1 MSDSAPMAPTPETP
15 AKTGGKFWRFVKWM
29 FGLGFVG
36 GLIGLLIVGV
46 LIFSWTRNLPD
57 LEAIQDYRPAEMTR
71 VHAGDGKLIAE
82 YATEHRIF
90 VPISA
95 IPKELQHAFVAT
107 EDQRFYTHNGWDP
120 IGLTRAAIM
129 AVPSKLQGKRVGG
142 TSTLTQQ
149 VAKNF
154 IVGDDYSI
162 KRKVREIAIARRIEK
177 ALSKDQILELYLNE
191 IYFGRRSY
199 GIAAASL
206 NYFGK
211 PMNQLTVGEMSYMA
225 LLPKGPNNYRLDQ
238 PRTLERAMNRRKYV
252 LGRMVEDGYIT
263 QETADIAKV
272 EPLVANERLEGEEY
286 LAAEYFVEEARRKL
300 FDMYAKD
307 EEEAQS
313 LEGEDGEGKTVD
325 QYVYSG
331 GLSVRTT
338 LDTTMQQ
345 AARRAVRQ
353 GLEEFDKRHGYRG
366 PIGSVDVSSDWTQSL
381 QAIDVPRD
389 IGAWQKAVVL
399 KATAKS
405 AEIGLLETVKI
416 EGENGEPPTENVNQ
430 IKGTLALSDMNW
442 ARADVPNSPEVGAAL
457 KGVTDVLKKGDV
469 ILVSA
474 KKKEGTYAL
483 QQVPVVNGGLIAMD
497 AHTGRVLAL
506 VGGYSF
512 NQSQFNRAT
521 QAYRQPG
528 SAFKPFVYLAALEN
542 GYTPA
547 SQILDAPFVIER
559 DQEDCI
565 ADNGEVQDEAE
576 AGTEDGTD
584 NTEATVES
592 GLEIDLED
600 DLAPCLYKPENYSE
614 KFYGLSTMRLGI
626 EKSRNAMTVRL
637 ANDMGMRPVIDLG
650 KRTGIY
656 DDVRSELAWSL
667 GAGETTVMRLAG
679 GYASI
684 VNGGKFVEPM
694 IIDRVQDSSG
704 KTIFKADAREC
715 VDCMAEDFNG
725 QMPPQLLDMRAQVL
739 DPVAAYQMTSM
750 LEGTVQRGTGAG
762 LKQLGRPVGGKTGT
776 TNDEVDAWFMGFTP
790 DLVIGVYVGMDTP
803 EPMDET
809 GAGAA
814 LPIWRGFAREALKN
828 EPIVP
833 FRIPE
838 GVVLAPVDATT
849 GEASF
854 IGAPNAILE
863 AFRPGTEPQLG
874 GSSTISNSG
883 GTNSFIAGF
892 GGASEPETRDN
903 SDDSL
908 DDLLMGDLGDEDNTP
923 APQPAPQT
931 PEPKEDVLEDGLY

>member
-1 MSDSAPMAPTPETP
+1 MSDTAPTAPTPAKP
-15 AKTGGKFWRFVKWM
+15 AKKRGKFFRFVKWV

-36 GLIGLLIVGV
+36 GLIGLLIAGV
-46 LIFSWTRNLPD
+46 LIFSWTRNLPN

-129 AVPSKLQGKRVGG
+129 AVPSKLSGKRIGG

-225 LLPKGPNNYRLDQ
+225 LLPKGPNNYRLDK
-238 PRTLERAMNRRKYV
+238 PNTLQRAMNRRQYV

-263 QETADIAKV
+263 QEVADTAKI

-300 FDMYAKD
+300 FEMYAKD
-307 EEEAQS
+307 EEEAQDGANS
-313 LEGEDGEGKTVD
+313 DEDRETVD

-366 PIGSVDVSSDWTQSL
+366 PIGSVDVASDWTEAL
-381 QAIDVPRD
+381 QAVEIPRD
-389 IGAWQKAVVL
+389 LGDWQKAVVL
-399 KATAKS
+399 KATSKS
-405 AEIGLLETVKI
+405 AELGLLETVKI
-416 EGENGEPPTENVNQ
+416 EGENGEPTTEQIKQ
-430 IKGTLALSDMNW
+430 IKGTLAFDDMKW
-442 ARADVPNSPEVGAAL
+442 ARVDVPNSPDVGAAL

-474 KKKEGTYAL
+474 KKKDGTYAL

-512 NQSQFNRAT
+512 NQNQFNRAT
-521 QAYRQPG
+521 QAKRQPG

-559 DQEDCI
+559 DQEDCVV
-565 ADNGEVQDEAE
+565 DGGEVQDDTTSPNEIV
-576 AGTEDGTD
+576 D
-584 NTEATVES
+584 S

-600 DLAPCLYKPENYSE
+600 DLAPCLYKPKNYYD

-637 ANDMGMRPVIDLG
+637 ANDMGMRPVIDIG

-684 VNGGKFVEPM
+684 VNGGKAVQPM
-694 IIDRVQDSSG
+694 IIDRVQDASG
-704 KTIFKADAREC
+704 VTIFKADTREC
-715 VDCMAEDFNG
+715 TDCNVESYNG
-725 QMPPQLLDMRAQVL
+725 QPAPQLLDNRAQVI

-762 LKQLGRPVGGKTGT
+762 LKQLGRPLGGKTGT
-776 TNDEVDAWFMGFTP
+776 TNDEIDAWFMGFTP
-790 DLVIGVYVGMDTP
+790 DIVIGVYVGMDTP

-809 GAGAA
+809 GAKAA
-814 LPIWRGFAREALKN
+814 LPIWRSFAREALKS

-838 GVVLAPVDATT
+838 GVVLAPVDATS

-854 IGAPNAILE
+854 IGAPNTILE

-874 GSSTISNSG
+874 GSSTNTSSG

-892 GGASEPETRDN
+892 GGGAQTDVPDDSEA
-903 SDDSL
+903 SL
-908 DDLLMGDLGDEDNTP
+908 DDLLMGDMGEEDDTEGAKVP
-923 APQPAPQT
+923 APQPVPT
-931 PEPKEDVLEDGLY
+931 PTPPAEDVLEDGLY

>member
-1 MSDSAPMAPTPETP
+1 MSDTAPTPPASTAP
-15 AKTGGKFWRFVKWM
+15 AKKRGKLWRFVKWV

-36 GLIGLLIVGV
+36 GLVGLLIAGV

-57 LEAIQDYRPAEMTR
+57 LEAIKDYRPAEMTR

-90 VPISA
+90 VPIES
-95 IPKELQHAFVAT
+95 IPKELHYAFVAT

-129 AVPSKLQGKRVGG
+129 AIPSKLQGKRIGG

-154 IVGDDYSI
+154 IVGNDYSI

-177 ALSKDQILELYLNE
+177 ALTKDQILELYLNE

-211 PMNQLTVGEMSYMA
+211 PMDQLTVGEMSYMA
-225 LLPKGPNNYRLDQ
+225 LLPKGPNNYRLDN
-238 PRTLERAMNRRKYV
+238 PRTLERAMNRRQYV

-263 QETADIAKV
+263 QAVADEAKV

-286 LAAEYFVEEARRKL
+286 LAAEYFVEEARREL
-300 FDMYAKD
+300 FAMYAED
-307 EEEAQS
+307 EETARENADK
-313 LEGEDGEGKTVD
+313 DGERDTVD

-338 LDTTMQQ
+338 LDTTMQKS
-345 AARRAVRQ
+345 ARRALRQ
-353 GLEEFDKRHGYRG
+353 GLEDFDKRHGYRG
-366 PIGSVDVSSDWTQSL
+366 PIGSVDVSADWTESV
-381 QAIDVPRD
+381 QAVEVPRD
-389 IGAWQKAVVL
+389 LGDWHKAVVL
-399 KATAKS
+399 KATSKS
-405 AEIGLLETVKI
+405 ADLGLLETVEV
-416 EGENGEPPTENVNQ
+416 EGENGEPPTEQIKQ
-430 IKGTLALSDMNW
+430 IKGTLAFEDMKW
-442 ARADVPNSPEVGAAL
+442 ARKDVADSPNIGAAL

-474 KKKEGTYAL
+474 KKKDGTYAL

-521 QAYRQPG
+521 QAKRQPG

-559 DQEDCI
+559 DQEDCVV
-565 ADNGEVQDEAE
+565 DGGEVQDE
-576 AGTEDGTD
+576 GTD
-584 NTEATVES
+584 AESIVES

-600 DLAPCLYKPENYSE
+600 DLAPCLYKPENYSD
-614 KFYGLSTMRLGI
+614 KFYGMSTMRLGI

-637 ANDMGMRPVIDLG
+637 ANDMGMRPVIDIG

-684 VNGGKFVEPM
+684 VNGGKYVEPT

-704 KTIFKADAREC
+704 KTIFKADTREC
-715 VDCMAEDFNG
+715 LECNVESFNG
-725 QMPPQLLDMRAQVL
+725 QTPPQLLDARTQVI

-762 LKQLGRPVGGKTGT
+762 LKQLGRPLGGKTGT
-776 TNDEVDAWFMGFTP
+776 TNDEIDAWFMGFTP
-790 DLVIGVYVGMDTP
+790 DMVIGVYVGMDSP

-809 GAGAA
+809 GAKAA
-814 LPIWRGFAREALKN
+814 LPIWRSFARDALKN

-838 GVVLAPVDATT
+838 GVVLAPVDATS

-874 GSSTISNSG
+874 ASTASINSG

-892 GGASEPETRDN
+892 GGPSAPDGPDDNASI
-903 SDDSL
+903 
-908 DDLLMGDLGDEDNTP
+908 DDLLIGDLGGDDEETP
-923 APQPAPQT
+923 PAKQPAPT
-931 PEPKEDVLEDGLY
+931 PEQPAEDVLEDGLY

>member
-1 MSDSAPMAPTPETP
+1 MSDTAPLAPPP
-15 AKTGGKFWRFVKWM
+15 AKPAKKRGKLWRFFKWV
-29 FGLGFVG
+29 FGLGFAG
-36 GLIGLLIVGV
+36 GLIALLIVGI

-57 LEAIQDYRPAEMTR
+57 LAAIQDYRPAEMTR

-82 YATEHRIF
+82 YASEPRIF
-90 VPISA
+90 VPIDA

-120 IGLTRAAIM
+120 IGLTRAALM
-129 AVPSKLQGKRVGG
+129 AIPSKLQGKRIGG

-177 ALSKDQILELYLNE
+177 ALTKDQILELYLNE
-191 IYFGRRSY
+191 IWFGRRSY

-211 PMNQLTVGEMSYMA
+211 PMNELTVGEMAYMA
-225 LLPKGPNNYRLDQ
+225 LLPKGPDNYRLDR
-238 PRTLERAMNRRKYV
+238 PNTLQRAMNRRQYV

-263 QETADIAKV
+263 QDVADEAKV

-300 FDMYAKD
+300 FDMYAVD
-307 EEEAQS
+307 EEEAQ
-313 LEGEDGEGKTVD
+313 ENAAEDGEREVVD

-345 AARRAVRQ
+345 AARRAMRQ

-366 PIGSVDVSSDWTQSL
+366 PIGTLDVSSDWTESL
-381 QAIDVPRD
+381 QAVDVPRD
-389 IGAWQKAVVL
+389 IDDWQKAVVL
-399 KATAKS
+399 KATSKS
-405 AEIGLLETVKI
+405 ADIGLLETV
-416 EGENGEPPTENVNQ
+416 EVESEDGEPPVEKINQ
-430 IKGTLALSDMNW
+430 IKGTLAFDDMKW
-442 ARADVPNSPEVGAAL
+442 ARKDLPNGPDVGPTL

-483 QQVPVVNGGLIAMD
+483 EQVPVVNGGLIAMD

-521 QAYRQPG
+521 QAKRQPG

-559 DQEDCI
+559 DQEDC
-565 ADNGEVQDEAE
+565 AVDGGEVQDNVDPEAIV
-576 AGTEDGTD
+576 D
-584 NTEATVES
+584 S
-592 GLEIDLED
+592 GLEIDLGD
-600 DLAPCLYKPENYSE
+600 DLAPCLYKPENYSD

-637 ANDMGMRPVIDLG
+637 ANDMGMRPVIDIG

-684 VNGGKFVEPM
+684 VNGGKAVEPM
-694 IIDRVQDSSG
+694 IIDRVQDSKG
-704 KTIFKADAREC
+704 KTIFKADMREC
-715 VDCMAEDFNG
+715 VGCNAESYTG
-725 QMPPQLLDMRAQVL
+725 QLPPRLLDNREQVI
-739 DPVAAYQMTSM
+739 DSVAAYQMTSM

-762 LKQLGRPVGGKTGT
+762 LKQLGRPLGGKTGT
-776 TNDEVDAWFMGFTP
+776 TNDEIDAWFMGFTP
-790 DLVIGVYVGMDTP
+790 DLVIGVYVGMDSP
-803 EPMDET
+803 EPMNET
-809 GAGAA
+809 GARAA
-814 LPIWRGFAREALKN
+814 LPIWRSFAREALKD

-854 IGAPNAILE
+854 IGAPNTILE

-874 GSSTISNSG
+874 GSSTLGGNSG

-892 GGASEPETRDN
+892 GGVTPAETTGDEGASI
-903 SDDSL
+903 
-908 DDLLMGDLGDEDNTP
+908 DDLLLGDLGEESEEAKP
-923 APQPAPQT
+923 GAKQPAPAPV
-931 PEPKEDVLEDGLY
+931 PEPPAEDVLEDGLY